1 MSDFQPIRFGKYL
14 LMEKLAAGGMAQLY
28 RAKIMGDQGFEK
40 FIAIKQILPH
50 LAEEK
55 EFLSSFI
62 DEAKLAALL
71 HHQNIVQIYDFG
83 SAEGAY
89 FITMEYLYG
98 KDLRIIIQK
107 SKEKGLPLSLENC
120 LYIISRICAGLDYAH
135 HLKDFQ
141 GKPLNI
147 IHRDISP
154 QNIILTYEGDVK
166 IVDFGIAKAR
176 SRSTVTQVGMIKGKV
191 AYMSPE
197 QASGKTIDSRADIFP
212 TGILLYEML
221 SGKRMFTGDTLQIL
235 AKVSRAEF
243 VPPESAVSNLSP
255 KLYAILHRALAKEPD
270 QRYPSG
276 GDMLADLEEC
286 MIELS
291 LRPSARGLAQYMKDL
306 FKEEIIAEETVMRR
320 AAEAGRPAEIKPAI
334 TKEEPPA
341 DKKFV
346 EKKPPEEKPIEK
358 KPPEKKPEP
367 VRVPIEEQFQ
377 KKPKKRGLLYVAGAV
392 VLVAVIGVGIV
403 FWPKTAPVTP
413 PVKDMQAASTKPSV
427 AKPPEQAPPTEEKVV
442 PPDSAKAAT
451 KDSDTQV
458 KAKALQTEASGLIET
473 QPEKAKNLLLESIQL
488 DPNSAQGHF
497 QLGLVYMKLKDYPKA
512 IETYG
517 KAGEMDP
524 KFPDTF
530 FNLGYIYA
538 KKKDYAKAEEM
549 YNRVVQLAPA
559 YLDEALFNLGMV
571 QEKQGKREQSIGN
584 LEQALKV
591 NPNNAVAKKFLAK
604 LKGKS

>member
-1 MSDFQPIRFGKYL
+1 MADFQPVRFGKYF

-98 KDLRIIIQK
+98 KDLRVITQK

-120 LYIISRICAGLDYAH
+120 LFIISRICAGLDYAH
-135 HLKDFQ
+135 NLKDFQ

-176 SRSTVTQVGMIKGKV
+176 SRSTITQVGMIKGKV

-197 QASGKTIDSRADIFP
+197 QASGKAVDSRADIFP

-221 SGKRMFTGDTLQIL
+221 SGRRMFTGDTLQIL

-243 VPPESAVSNLSP
+243 DPPEAVMGNLSP
-255 KLYAILHRALAKEPD
+255 KLYKILHRALAKEPD
-270 QRYPSG
+270 QRYQSG
-276 GDMLADLEEC
+276 GEMLADLEEC
-286 MIELS
+286 MFELS
-291 LRPSARGLAQYMKDL
+291 LRPTARGLAQYMKDL
-306 FKEEIIAEETVMRR
+306 FKEEIIAEEQVMRR
-320 AAEAGRPAEIKPAI
+320 AAGAGPAAEIKLPVARDEQPAEKKWVE
-334 TKEEPPA
+334 KEPEPPIVA
-341 DKKFV
+341 AQ
-346 EKKPPEEKPIEK
+346 ELP
-358 KPPEKKPEP
+358 
-367 VRVPIEEQFQ
+367 Q
-377 KKPKKRGLLYVAGAV
+377 KIPKKRNLLYAAVAAA
-392 VLVAVIGVGIV
+392 LVAVIGVVIA

-413 PVKDMQAASTKPSV
+413 PVKDTQAASAKPSV
-427 AKPPEQAPPTEEKVV
+427 AKPPEETAPASTKVS
-442 PPDSAKAAT
+442 PPDSAKITA
-451 KDSDTQV
+451 KVSDSQAR
-458 KAKALQTEASGLIET
+458 AKALQSEAAELLGT
-473 QPEKAKNLLLESIQL
+473 QPEKAKNLLIESVKL
-488 DPNSAQGHF
+488 DPVNVQGLF
-497 QLGLVYMKLKDYPKA
+497 QLGLVYMNLGDYPKA
-512 IETYG
+512 IETYN
-517 KAGEMDP
+517 KVGELDP
-524 KFPDTF
+524 QFPDTF

-538 KKKDYAKAEEM
+538 KKKDYPKAEEM
-549 YNRVVQLAPA
+549 YARVVKLAPT

-571 QEKQGKREQSIGN
+571 QDKQGKREQCIEN

-591 NPNNAVAKKFLAK
+591 NPNNDLAKKFLTR